1 MPEPLS
7 QAPEAPGT
15 RTRIDVVLFSGGT
28 GTDSITQ
35 ALLRHPQIR
44 LRILINAYDDGL
56 STGRLRKFIPSMLGP
71 SDVRKN
77 VNRLMPKAERCQKN
91 LKFLSDYRLAVG
103 ISQSDALVLLGALIS
118 GNQPA
123 IPPRLAE
130 SYRLLAVAQA
140 DLFRSLLATFLSYF
154 HEQEIAGN
162 HFDFTDCA
170 LGNLLFAGCYLQQ
183 NRDFNRTIE
192 AFSRFYEVPPDALLN
207 VTMGEDFFLVAEK
220 EDGSLLLS
228 EADIV
233 AAQSSAKITDLF
245 LIDEQIYRS
254 RIEGAPEPAGGWGAL
269 VREAARTPRINP
281 AATAAIAEAD
291 VIVYGPGTQH
301 SSLLPSYLT
310 AGMAEAIRSN
320 RAADKIFIGNIVRD
334 LDIQEDDINDLARK
348 FMHAMT
354 RKGTLDVS
362 WSECVTHFF
371 VQAAPEDPASDTA
384 RYIPFDPSKFLYP
397 LETVRVRDW
406 EALEGHHSGGFVLD
420 ELQQIVQARIDIELR
435 RIQHMVSIVVPVLN
449 EAHTLQEVL
458 KSLLLLD
465 FQQLGL
471 TKEIIVVDGGST
483 DRSCDIARSLRAVRV
498 FQVAKPAGRGAALRL
513 GIEKARGSIVS
524 FFPGDH
530 EYRTEDLYLLVQ
542 SVVQSGFRAV
552 FGTRAIKTRDLSGQ
566 LKSIYADKRGLY
578 LVSKYGGMVLSVAT
592 LLLYN
597 RYITDVLT
605 SLKTFDARLLRSLR
619 LESDG
624 RDLDTEI
631 LAKLG
636 GVQEYILE
644 LPVDYSPRTR
654 AEGKKITLVDG
665 LKALAALFRY
675 RRFRGTLAEKDLALQ
690 STPPSPAS
698 PPAKAAVQTGGGPAR
713 PAAGR

>member
-1 MPEPLS
+1 M
-7 QAPEAPGT
+7 
-15 RTRIDVVLFSGGT
+15 VLFSGGS

-77 VNRLMPKAERCQKN
+77 VNRLMPKTERCQQS
-91 LKFLSDYRLAVG
+91 LKFLSDYRLPVG
-103 ISQSDALVLLGALIS
+103 ISRSDALALLDALIS
-118 GNQPA
+118 GDLA
-123 IPPRLAE
+123 AMPPQLAKP
-130 SYRLLAVAQA
+130 YRLLAVAQA
-140 DLFRSLLATFLSYF
+140 ELFRSLLAAFLSYF
-154 HEQEIAGN
+154 HEQESAGN
-162 HFDFTDCA
+162 RFDFTDCA

-183 NRDFNRTIE
+183 DQDFNRTTE

-207 VTMGEDFFLVAEK
+207 VTLGENFFLSAEK
-220 EDGSLLLS
+220 EDGSMLLG

-233 AAQSSAKITDLF
+233 AAQSSAKISELF
-245 LIDEQIYRS
+245 LMDEQIYRS
-254 RIEGAPEPAGGWGAL
+254 RIEGAPEPSGGWGAL

-281 AATAAIAEAD
+281 AAAAAIAEAD

-310 AGMAEAIRSN
+310 AGLGEAIQAN

-348 FMHAMT
+348 FMYAMT
-354 RKGTLDVS
+354 RKGTVDVR
-362 WSECVTHFF
+362 WSDCVTHFF
-371 VQAAPEDPASDTA
+371 VQAVPEGAASDAA
-384 RYIPFDPSKFLYP
+384 RYIPFDPAKFLYP

-406 EALEGHHSGGFVLD
+406 ESLEGHHSGGFVLD
-420 ELQQIVQARIDIELR
+420 ELQQIVQSRIDIELR

-449 EAHTLQEVL
+449 EARTLQEVL

-465 FQQLGL
+465 FQPLGL

-483 DRSCDIARSLRAVRV
+483 DHSYDIARSLRAVRV
-498 FQVAKPAGRGAALRL
+498 FQVARPAGRGAALRL
-513 GIEKARGSIVS
+513 GIEKARGSIIT
-524 FFPGDH
+524 FFPGDR
-530 EYRTEDLYLLVQ
+530 EYRSEDLHQLIQ
-542 SVVQSGFRAV
+542 AIVQSGFRAV
-552 FGTRAIKTRDLSGQ
+552 FGTRAIKTRDLSDQ
-566 LKSIYADKRGLY
+566 LKGIYQDKRGLY
-578 LVSKYGGMVLSVAT
+578 LVSKYGGMILSIAA
-592 LLLYN
+592 LFLYN

-636 GVQEYILE
+636 GAREYILE
-644 LPVDYSPRTR
+644 LPVDYTPRTR
-654 AEGKKITLVDG
+654 AEGKKITLMDG
-665 LKALAALFRY
+665 LKALTALFRY
-675 RRFRGTLAEKDLALQ
+675 RRFRGTLAAEDLSQ
-690 STPPSPAS
+690 VHTVPPSAP
-698 PPAKAAVQTGGGPAR
+698 PPAKAAAQTGGR
-713 PAAGR
+713 PAEGR

>member
-7 QAPEAPGT
+7 QAPEAPGA
-15 RTRIDVVLFSGGT
+15 RTRINVALFSGGT

-56 STGRLRKFIPSMLGP
+56 STGRLRRFIPSMLGP

-77 VNRLMPKAERCQKN
+77 VNRLMPKTERCQQS
-91 LKFLSDYRLAVG
+91 LKSLSDYRLPVG
-103 ISQSDALVLLGALIS
+103 ISRSDAVALLDALIS
-118 GNQPA
+118 GSQPA
-123 IPPRLAE
+123 MPPRLAE

-183 NRDFNRTIE
+183 NCDFNRTIE
-192 AFSRFYEVPPDALLN
+192 AFSRFYEVAQDALLN
-207 VTMGEDFFLVAEK
+207 VTMGEDLFLVAEK

-254 RIEGAPEPAGGWGAL
+254 RIDGAPEPAGGWGAL

-281 AATAAIAEAD
+281 AAAAALAEAD

-310 AGMAEAIRSN
+310 AGIAEAISSN

-354 RKGTLDVS
+354 RKGTVEAI

-371 VQAAPEDPASDTA
+371 VQAAPEDSASDTA
-384 RYIPFDPSKFLYP
+384 SYIPFDPSKFLYP

-449 EAHTLQEVL
+449 EAHTLQEIL

-465 FQQLGL
+465 FQPLGL

-513 GIEKARGSIVS
+513 GIEKARGSIIT
-524 FFPGDH
+524 FFPGDR

-552 FGTRAIKTRDLSGQ
+552 LGTRAIKTRDLSAQ
-566 LKSIYADKRGLY
+566 LKSIYTDKRGLY

-605 SLKTFDARLLRSLR
+605 SLKTFDTRLLRSLR

-636 GVQEYILE
+636 SLHEYILE
-644 LPVDYSPRTR
+644 VPVDYSPRTR
-654 AEGKKITLVDG
+654 AEGKKIRLVDG
-665 LKALAALFRY
+665 LRALAALFRY
-675 RRFRGTLAEKDLALQ
+675 RRFRGTLAAEDLALK
-690 STPPSPAS
+690 STAPPAS
-698 PPAKAAVQTGGGPAR
+698 PPAKAAGQTGGGPAR
-713 PAAGR
+713 PTAGR

>member
-1 MPEPLS
+1 MPETSS
-7 QAPEAPGT
+7 QAPEAPGA
-15 RTRIDVVLFSGGT
+15 RTRINVVLFSGGT

-77 VNRLMPKAERCQKN
+77 INRLMPKTERCQQS
-91 LKFLSDYRLAVG
+91 LKFLSDYRLPAG
-103 ISQSDALVLLGALIS
+103 ISRSDALALLDALVS
-118 GNQPA
+118 GGQPA
-123 IPPRLAE
+123 MPPRLAE

-183 NRDFNRTIE
+183 NRDFNRTVE

-207 VTMGEDFFLVAEK
+207 VTMGENLFLVAEK
-220 EDGSLLLS
+220 EDGSMLLS

-233 AAQSSAKITDLF
+233 AAQSSAKISDLF

-254 RIEGAPEPAGGWGAL
+254 RIDGAPEPGGGWGAPI
-269 VREAARTPRINP
+269 REAVRTPQINP
-281 AATAAIAEAD
+281 AAAAAIAEAD

-310 AGMAEAIRSN
+310 AGLGEAIQSN
-320 RAADKIFIGNIVRD
+320 RAAEKIFIGNIVRD
-334 LDIQEDDINDLARK
+334 LDIQEDDIDDLARK

-354 RKGTLDVS
+354 RKGTTDVN
-362 WSECVTHFF
+362 WSQCVTHFF
-371 VQAAPEDPASDTA
+371 VQATPEGPASDKA
-384 RYIPFDPSKFLYP
+384 RYIPFDPSKFLYA
-397 LETVRVRDW
+397 LETVRIRDW
-406 EALEGHHSGGFVLD
+406 EALEGRHSGGFVLD
-420 ELQQIVQARIDIELR
+420 ELQQIVQTRIDIELQ

-449 EAHTLQEVL
+449 EARTLEGVL

-465 FQQLGL
+465 FQPLGL

-483 DRSCDIARSLRAVRV
+483 DASCGIARALGAVRV
-498 FQVAKPAGRGAALRL
+498 FQAPRPSGRGAALRL
-513 GIEKARGSIVS
+513 GIEKARGSIVT
-524 FFPGDH
+524 FFPGDR

-542 SVVQSGFRAV
+542 PVVQSGFRAV
-552 FGTRAIKTRDLSGQ
+552 LGTRAVKTRDLSGQ

-578 LVSKYGGMVLSVAT
+578 LVSKYGGMILSIAT
-592 LLLYN
+592 LVLYN
-597 RYITDVLT
+597 RYITDALT
-605 SLKTFDARLLRSLR
+605 SLKTFDARLLRRLR

-636 GVQEYILE
+636 SLHEYVLE
-644 LPVDYSPRTR
+644 VPVDYSPRTR

-675 RRFRGTLAEKDLALQ
+675 RRFRDTLAAEDLALQ
-690 STPPSPAS
+690 STPPLPAP
-698 PPAKAAVQTGGGPAR
+698 PPAKAAALAAGDRDR
-713 PAAGR
+713 PAADH